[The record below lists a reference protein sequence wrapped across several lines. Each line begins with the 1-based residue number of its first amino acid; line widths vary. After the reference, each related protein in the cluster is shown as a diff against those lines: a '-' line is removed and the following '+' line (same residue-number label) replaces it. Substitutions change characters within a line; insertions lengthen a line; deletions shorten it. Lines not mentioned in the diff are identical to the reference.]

1 MKCRIPRDVHVGEAL
16 DHTLDQKIY
25 AFMLQ
30 IVDSLAFDATGM
42 SVWRRSLLLG
52 KKLLFLFVQ
61 GLLPSFTSSPDGKTG
76 GSPQDQLPTTGGPH
90 AIVIVRPTR
99 VGVLVSKEGV
109 GVLIV
114 VHVRVIP
121 GDRLFVEPCAIEP
134 MFDLAKATTG
144 PFFTGRW
151 RRNVHGCE
159 RGSGQR
165 SPCCIGSQPEED
177 WEELW
182 DRMEVSPQGQDRRVH
197 RQGQQVARVYC
208 VAGLLDHSRLVH
220 HQVESGPMAMGFHGL
235 GHVIGIGAGSGF
247 HGSLTLTR
255 GRGAKA
261 GGQRARRRGPNG
273 CRKLRGSNEV
283 GKQKGK
289 DG

>member
-1 MKCRIPRDVHVGEAL
+1 MLIKKEA
-16 DHTLDQKIY
+16 
-25 AFMLQ
+25 
-30 IVDSLAFDATGM
+30 
-42 SVWRRSLLLG
+42 
-52 KKLLFLFVQ
+52 
-61 GLLPSFTSSPDGKTG
+61 
-76 GSPQDQLPTTGGPH
+76 
-90 AIVIVRPTR
+90 
-99 VGVLVSKEGV
+99 VGVLV
-109 GVLIV
+109 V
-114 VHVRVIP
+114 VHICVVP
-121 GDRLFVEPCAIEP
+121 GDRFFVEPCARTNS
-134 MFDLAKATTG
+134 MFDPRQDHDRSILHG
-144 PFFTGRW
+144 EE
-151 RRNVHGCE
+151 RRRIVHDCE
-159 RGSGQR
+159 RASGQR